1 MTPNR
6 DYGNQE
12 PTARAHF
19 GPGPAGLY
27 RDPGRGRIAGVC
39 AGLSD
44 YFGIRVGGVRLALIL
59 LSVFGFFGPVVVGY
73 IVLAVLLPIKPAHL
87 YRDSD
92 DEAFWRSVARRP
104 ADTVSG
110 LSRRFRALDDRLARM
125 ERRVTSPDEVLR
137 ARFREL

>member
-1 MTPNR
+1 MNGAPNSGP
-6 DYGNQE
+6 DPAG
-12 PTARAHF
+12 AF

-27 RDPGRGRIAGVC
+27 RDPEHGKIAGVC
-39 AGLSD
+39 AGLAN
-44 YFGIRVGGVRLALIL
+44 YFGVNPFGVRFALVIL
-59 LSVFGFFGPVVVGY
+59 SLVGFFGPVIVGY
-73 IVLAVLLPIKPAHL
+73 IVLAVLLQRKPQHL

-104 ADTVSG
+104 TDTVTG
-110 LSRRFRALDDRLARM
+110 LSRRFRELEDRLARM